1 MKFCIH
7 SLHCKEVNPGMN
19 KEDVKGISLFIRLAF
34 IVYQIFSH
42 AHEKKM
48 NFHTQMRH
56 R

>member
-1 MKFCIH
+1 
-7 SLHCKEVNPGMN
+7 MN

-48 NFHTQMRH
+48 NVHTQMRH